1 MALHTGF
8 SVDAIADKSRRDLL
22 ALLEG
27 VSKTGE
33 ILMLTDL
40 TVDRY
45 EARRT
50 LS

>member
-1 MALHTGF
+1 MALHAGF
-8 SVDAIADKSRRDLL
+8 SVDGIADKSRRDLL

-27 VSKTGE
+27 VSKPSKIT
-33 ILMLTDL
+33 MLAVL
-40 TVDRY
+40 TLDRY